1 VDFSTNS
8 LGGAL
13 RKTQSLL
20 SLIAVCAV
28 AACSG
33 AGTSS
38 PSLPSG
44 TQSGA
49 AAQTQ
54 ARTPQG
60 NKKVS
65 SGSYTLY
72 GDATLVHPGDNSPTA
87 VQEVWSPSQPF
98 GGIDFGVPAGLTVSQ
113 LNNLSTD
120 FKFTQGTCSQ
130 GSPRFQINVDGVNVF
145 AYLGPQFPSLTNPC
159 AGATYSNSTNVV
171 GPASLVDATQVSG
184 SSYET
189 WSLFQ
194 AQHGSDIVT
203 GIQLVVDGFTLP
215 YITAQFDNTQING
228 QTFTYESAD
237 SCKDGGWQTFT
248 SAPGP
253 FKNQGDCVSY
263 FNNGK

>member
-1 VDFSTNS
+1 LKT
-8 LGGAL
+8 
-13 RKTQSLL
+13 TQSLL

-28 AACSG
+28 SACSG
-33 AGTSS
+33 GGTSS
-38 PSLPSG
+38 PSVPSG
-44 TQSGA
+44 AQSGA

-54 ARTPQG
+54 SRLPQS

-65 SGSYTLY
+65 GGSYTLF

-98 GGIDFGVPAGLTVSQ
+98 GGIDFGIPAGLTVSQ

-130 GSPRFQINVDGVNVF
+130 GSPRFQINIGPVNSVF
-145 AYLGPQFPSLTNPC
+145 VYLGPQFPSVTNPC
-159 AGATYSNSTNVV
+159 AGATYSNSTNVISPV
-171 GPASLVDATQVSG
+171 SLVDATQIPG
-184 SSYET
+184 STYET

-194 AQHGSDIVT
+194 AQHGSDIVS
-203 GIQLVVDGFTLP
+203 GIQLVVDGFTMP
-215 YITAQFDNTQING
+215 YITAQFDNTQINA

-237 SCKDGGWQTFT
+237 SCKDGGWQMFT
-248 SAPGP
+248 GAPGP